1 MKKLTFIIVIS
12 FLLYTSVSIGQD
24 NPLHYG
30 VKLGLVNSTM
40 AKNFQNLGYSRIGI
54 TGGAFASYDLKKSLS
69 VEADV
74 LYTQQG
80 ITNTLPLTTK
90 NYPTSTN
97 ICFHTIEVP
106 LLLSFNSHDIDGIT
120 PRIFLGHSFGY
131 ILSAIASNR
140 EQFDVA
146 PVKYFYTKEDVSSKF
161 NNLDFGI
168 VMGIGISFKVGSHNL
183 ILDARYK
190 FGYTNINTSAFDK
203 YSNNA
208 LTITA
213 GLTL

>member
-1 MKKLTFIIVIS
+1 MKNTTFILFIS
-12 FLLYTSVSIGQD
+12 FMLYTSFSIGQD

-30 VKLGLVNSTM
+30 VKLGIVNSTM
-40 AKNFQNLGYSRIGI
+40 AKNCQSTSNNRVGF
-54 TGGAFASYDLKKSLS
+54 TGGCFASYDLKKSFL
-69 VEADV
+69 VEADL
-74 LYTQQG
+74 LYLQQG
-80 ITNTLPLTTK
+80 ITNSLPLTAK
-90 NYPTSTN
+90 DYPTSTN

-106 LLLSFNSHDIDGIT
+106 VLFIYNPRDVDGIS
-120 PRIFLGHSFGY
+120 PRVFFGHSFGY
-131 ILSAIASNR
+131 ILSSIATNR
-140 EQFDVA
+140 LQFDTA
-146 PVKYFYTKEDVSSKF
+146 PTKYFYTKEDVTSKF
-161 NNLDFGI
+161 NNLDFGA
-168 VMGIGISFKVGSHNL
+168 VLGIGVSFKAGSHNL

>member
-12 FLLYTSVSIGQD
+12 FLLYTSVSVGQD

-40 AKNFQNLGYSRIGI
+40 AKNFQSTSDNRIGI
-54 TGGAFASYDLKKSLS
+54 TGGGFVNYDLKKSLS
-69 VEADV
+69 AGLEI
-74 LYTQQG
+74 LYLQQG
-80 ITNTLPLTTK
+80 ITNTAPLTAK

-106 LLLSFNSHDIDGIT
+106 LLLSFNPHDIDGIT

-140 EQFDVA
+140 ILFDTA
-146 PVKYFYTKEDVSSKF
+146 PAKYFYTKENVSDKF

-168 VMGIGISFKVGSHNL
+168 VMGIGISFKAGSHNL

-190 FGYTNINTSAFDK
+190 FGYTNINISAFDK

-208 LTITA
+208 LTVTA
-213 GLTL
+213 GIAL

>member
-1 MKKLTFIIVIS
+1 
-12 FLLYTSVSIGQD
+12 
-24 NPLHYG
+24 
-30 VKLGLVNSTM
+30 M

-69 VEADV
+69 AGLEI
-74 LYTQQG
+74 LYLQQG
-80 ITNTLPLTTK
+80 VTNTLPLTAK
-90 NYPTSTN
+90 DYPTSTN

-146 PVKYFYTKEDVSSKF
+146 PVKYFYTKENVTSKF

-168 VMGIGISFKVGSHNL
+168 VMGIGIGFKAGSHNL

-208 LTITA
+208 LTVTA